1 MDFQLKHKGLVD
13 AQFKIG
19 FVLIILLFL
28 YSFVIA

>member
-1 MDFQLKHKGLVD
+1 MDFQLQHKGLVD

-19 FVLIILLFL
+19 FVLIISSL